1 MKEDGLETRQILAL
15 LIYRLG
21 MGGLSR
27 QDAQE
32 LITGMGF
39 DWNVLSRWDD
49 RKKGTGPLAIKPG
62 LVGRNDSD
70 YSNQT

>member
-1 MKEDGLETRQILAL
+1 MKEDTAETRQVLAL

-32 LITGMGF
+32 LITGLGF
-39 DWNVLSRWDD
+39 DWNVLARWSD
-49 RKKGTGPLAIKPG
+49 RRKGTGPLAIKPG
-62 LVGRNDSD
+62 LVRRDD
-70 YSNQT
+70 VDFKDL